1 MKNGQVKLKISQ
13 GTREAKFSLGEGKK
27 STGLGF
33 TGSVTEGC
41 LAAQHDYFIH
51 KMVKC
56 VITITAK
63 FPSKHS
69 RAMLL
74 TAQTLIEEMDV
85 RFYPCSVH
93 FERTMSFLF
102 TQHKTSRKNV

>member
-1 MKNGQVKLKISQ
+1 MYKWPSKIKISP

-33 TGSVTEGC
+33 TGSVTEAC
-41 LAAQHDYFIH
+41 LAGQHDYFIH

-56 VITITAK
+56 IITTN

-69 RAMLL
+69 RTMLL
-74 TAQTLIEEMDV
+74 IAQTLIKEMDA
-85 RFYPCSVH
+85 RFNPCSVH